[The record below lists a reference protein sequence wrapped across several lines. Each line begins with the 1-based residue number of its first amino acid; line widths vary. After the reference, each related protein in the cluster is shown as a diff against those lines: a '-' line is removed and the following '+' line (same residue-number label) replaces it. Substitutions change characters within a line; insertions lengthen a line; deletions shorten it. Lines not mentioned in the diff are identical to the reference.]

1 MAYKWL
7 PPSKTHNPLWEG
19 IMIEKIELEN
29 GLILE
34 IWNYSRKL
42 AGDRWLVGFLAQIG
56 IIPSESD
63 FSNSEYYKMFLEKTD
78 GKVYYRYRKERHFV
92 PEDAVSTI
100 FSNIKE
106 NFLKAA
112 LPYLSHPD
120 FKKRLLKQEIKQFE
134 RQMDWEEEIK
144 RKDEETEKLEK
155 IWKDKRVF

>member
-134 RQMDWEEEIK
+134 KQMDWEEEIK

-155 IWKDKRVF
+155 VWKDKRVF

>member
-144 RKDEETEKLEK
+144 RKDEETEKLEEV
-155 IWKDKRVF
+155 WKDKRVF

>member
-7 PPSKTHNPLWEG
+7 PPSKTNTPLWEG
-19 IMIEKIELEN
+19 KMVEKIDLEN
-29 GLILE
+29 GLTLE

-42 AGDRWLVGFLAQIG
+42 AGDRWLVGFLAQIS
-56 IIPSESD
+56 IVPAEKD
-63 FSNSEYYKMFLEKTD
+63 FSSSEYYKMFLEKTD

-92 PEDAVSTI
+92 PEDAVPTI
-100 FSNIKE
+100 YSNIKE

-120 FKKRLLKQEIKQFE
+120 FKERLLKHEVTQFE
-134 RQMDWEEEIK
+134 RKMDWEEEIK
-144 RKDEETEKLEK
+144 RKDEEAEKLEK

>member
-7 PPSKTHNPLWEG
+7 PPSKTHKPLWEG
-19 IMIEKIELEN
+19 IMVEKIPLEN

-34 IWNYSRKL
+34 IWNYSRKI

-56 IIPSESD
+56 ITPSEKD
-63 FSNSEYYKMFLEKTD
+63 FSNSDYYQKFLEKTD

-92 PEDAVSTI
+92 PEDSVSTI
-100 FSNIKE
+100 YSNIKE

-120 FKKRLLKQEIKQFE
+120 FKEKLLKHEVKQFE
-134 RQMDWEEEIK
+134 KQIDWEEEIK
-144 RKDEETEKLEK
+144 KKDEETEKLEEL
-155 IWKDKRVF
+155 WKDKKIF

>member
-7 PPSKTHNPLWEG
+7 PPSKTHKPLWEG
-19 IMIEKIELEN
+19 IMIEKIPLEN

-34 IWNYSRKL
+34 IWNYSRKI

-56 IIPSESD
+56 ITPSEKD
-63 FSNSEYYKMFLEKTD
+63 FSNPDYYQKFLERTD

-92 PEDAVSTI
+92 PEDSISTI
-100 FSNIKE
+100 YSNIKE

-120 FKKRLLKQEIKQFE
+120 FKERLLKHEIKQFE
-134 RQMDWEEEIK
+134 KQIDWEEDIRK
-144 RKDEETEKLEK
+144 KDEETEKLEK
-155 IWKDKRVF
+155 LWKDKKTF

>member
-7 PPSKTHNPLWEG
+7 PPSKTHKPLWEG
-19 IMIEKIELEN
+19 IMVEKIPLEN

-34 IWNYSRKL
+34 IWNYSRKI

-56 IIPSESD
+56 ITPSEKD
-63 FSNSEYYKMFLEKTD
+63 FSNSDYYQKFLEKTD

-92 PEDAVSTI
+92 PEDSVSTI
-100 FSNIKE
+100 YSNIKE

-120 FKKRLLKQEIKQFE
+120 FKERLLKHEVKQFE
-134 RQMDWEEEIK
+134 KQIDWEEEIK
-144 RKDEETEKLEK
+144 KKDEETEKLEEL
-155 IWKDKRVF
+155 WKDKKNF

>member
-7 PPSKTHNPLWEG
+7 PPSKTHKPLWEG
-19 IMIEKIELEN
+19 IMVEKIPLEN

-34 IWNYSRKL
+34 IWNYSRKI

-56 IIPSESD
+56 ITPSEKD
-63 FSNSEYYKMFLEKTD
+63 FSNSDYYQKFLEKTD

-92 PEDAVSTI
+92 PEDSISTI
-100 FSNIKE
+100 YSNIKE

-120 FKKRLLKQEIKQFE
+120 FKERLLKHEVKQFE
-134 RQMDWEEEIK
+134 KQIDWEEDIRK
-144 RKDEETEKLEK
+144 KDEETEKLEEL
-155 IWKDKRVF
+155 WKDKKVF

>member
-134 RQMDWEEEIK
+134 KQMDWEEEIK

>member
-1 MAYKWL
+1 MAYRWF
-7 PPSKTHNPLWEG
+7 PPSKKNKPLWEG
-19 IMIEKIELEN
+19 KMVEKIELEN

-56 IIPSESD
+56 ITPSEKD
-63 FSNSEYYKMFLEKTD
+63 FSNSEYYNKFLEKTD

-106 NFLKAA
+106 NFLRAA

-120 FKKRLLKQEIKQFE
+120 FKEKLLKNELKQFE
-134 RQMDWEEEIK
+134 KQMDWEEEIRK
-144 RKDEETEKLEK
+144 KDEEIEKLEK
-155 IWKDKRVF
+155 IWKDKKIF

>member
-7 PPSKTHNPLWEG
+7 PPSKTNNPLWEG

-92 PEDAVSTI
+92 PEDTVSTI

-144 RKDEETEKLEK
+144 RKDEETEKLEEV
-155 IWKDKRVF
+155 WKDKRVF